1 MGGSDLSDIP
11 VHGQASILFAEECDR
26 GKVRKENQDTVL
38 HASITLG
45 ELLIVADG
53 IGGYTGGATASRL
66 AVDAIY
72 QHLSALPRDYA
83 PENAIIEAA
92 GHANANIMAA
102 AKEPGTPNARMGS
115 TVVVALVQQDIDGSH
130 AWVGHIGDS
139 RAYLF
144 RAGRLHRLT
153 IDHSAV
159 QSLLDRNLIAPQE
172 ARNHP
177 DASVL
182 SRSLGHQP
190 VVEIDI
196 EQHPLTVGDT
206 LLLCSDGLW
215 GSVSEMEIQKT
226 AADLSLP
233 LGSAAHNLLG
243 LALAAG
249 GRDNIGIEMA
259 RIAAPP
265 AVAQRRIEF
274 PVALKVILVM
284 FFLGL
289 TGLGILTYLTFFYNR

>member
-1 MGGSDLSDIP
+1 MSDIP
-11 VHGQASILFAEECDR
+11 VNGQPSILFAEECDR
-26 GKVRKENQDTVL
+26 GTVRKENQDSVL
-38 HASITLG
+38 HSSIALG

-53 IGGYTGGATASRL
+53 IGGYAGGATASRL
-66 AVDAIY
+66 VVEAFH
-72 QHLSALPRDYA
+72 QHLSSLPRDYA

-92 GHANANIMAA
+92 GHANANILAA
-102 AKEPGTPNARMGS
+102 AKVPGTPYARMGS

-159 QSLLDRNLIAPQE
+159 QSLLDRNLIAPEE
-172 ARNHP
+172 ARHHP
-177 DASVL
+177 EASVL
-182 SRSLGHQP
+182 SRSLGHHAT
-190 VVEIDI
+190 VEIDI

-215 GSVSEMEIQKT
+215 GSVPEMEIQKT

-233 LGSAAHNLLG
+233 LGTAAHNLLG

-249 GRDNIGIEMA
+249 GRDNVGIEMA

-274 PVALKVILVM
+274 PLALKMILVM

>member
-1 MGGSDLSDIP
+1 MSDIA
-11 VHGQASILFAEECDR
+11 VNGQPSILFAEECDR

-66 AVDAIY
+66 AVDAFY
-72 QHLSALPRDYA
+72 EHLSALPRDYA

-92 GHANANIMAA
+92 GHANANILAA

-159 QSLLDRNLIAPQE
+159 QSLLDRNLIAPEE
-172 ARNHP
+172 ARHHP

-182 SRSLGHQP
+182 SRSLGHHGTA
-190 VVEIDI
+190 EIDI

-215 GSVSEMEIQKT
+215 GSVSELEIQKT
-226 AADLSLP
+226 AADLTIP
-233 LGSAAHNLLG
+233 LGTAAHNLLG

-249 GRDNIGIEMA
+249 GRDNVSIEMA
-259 RIAAPP
+259 RITAPT
-265 AVAQRRIEF
+265 AVAQRRMEF
-274 PVALKVILVM
+274 PLALKMILVM

>member
-1 MGGSDLSDIP
+1 MSDVQ
-11 VHGQASILFAEECDR
+11 VHGKASILIAEECDR

-38 HASITLG
+38 HASIALG

-66 AVDAIY
+66 AVDAFY
-72 QHLSALPRDYA
+72 EHLSALPRDYA
-83 PENAIIEAA
+83 PENAMIEAA
-92 GHANANIMAA
+92 GHANANINAA
-102 AKEPGTPNARMGS
+102 AKEPGTPNARMGT
-115 TVVVALVQQDIDGSH
+115 TVVVALVQQDIDGTH

-159 QSLLDRNLIAPQE
+159 QSLLDRNLITPEE
-172 ARNHP
+172 ARHHP

-182 SRSLGHQP
+182 SRSLGHHAT
-190 VVEIDI
+190 VEIDI
-196 EQHPLTVGDT
+196 EQHPLAVGDT

-215 GSVSEMEIQKT
+215 GFVAETEIQKT
-226 AADLSLP
+226 AADLALP
-233 LGSAAHNLLG
+233 LEIAAHNLLG

-259 RIAAPP
+259 RIVTPPVAAQPRN
-265 AVAQRRIEF
+265 QF
-274 PVALKVILVM
+274 PLALKVVWAM
-284 FFLGL
+284 FLLGL
-289 TGLGILTYLTFFYNR
+289 IGLGILTYLTFFYNR